1 MTAPKKFVRQP
12 RIVSRRGLALAAM
25 GLEAEFT
32 VVVDGEPVTP
42 ERVFGSPTAFV
53 REPLMHRVGRSYHL
67 PTGGAVYF
75 DTGVIEVATPII
87 EIERGAP
94 ARAGRSL
101 WESIHFVRDE
111 LDAWQ
116 RNHHTTVHLGGF
128 STHYNVSFD
137 LPNEERR
144 RGRSVETL
152 ALLLTHILPFP
163 VMLLSANKRS
173 TGIGVR
179 PRGNRVEVTADFT
192 PDPAL
197 MIATATLIVGVVR
210 EVMTWRRFTHDEL
223 DAHGVPI
230 TSGFRPEPHSSRKGW
245 VARHS
250 CFRENP
256 FMCDVDARVWHT
268 TSGALRSLRE
278 MAQDVTRVF
287 WPSIRR
293 VGDPFS
299 LRLIRAVLSG
309 RSPSLLE
316 LPDRPVA
323 YERVGELCR
332 WDDLFPE
339 ERLSRSRY
347 ERVML
352 HAINGDHLRIGRDQW
367 QPVAMRGWSHV
378 VFRRR
383 RDRAR
388 KVWSLDD
395 VLARADR
402 WEQGERRKPPRLAR
416 RSSAEAV
423 VPGVPT
429 EAPPPD
435 ERAAMSDTVIMPA
448 DRDLSASL
456 TPSPEPE
463 VSAPASKRRRR
474 RRSDADVRHDDSEA
488 R

>member
-1 MTAPKKFVRQP
+1 MKALKKSARSDAP
-12 RIVSRRGLALAAM
+12 RIVTRRGLALAAM

-32 VVVDGEPVTP
+32 MTMDGASVKP
-42 ERVFGSPTAFV
+42 EDVFRSPTAFV
-53 REPLMHRVGRSYHL
+53 RQSLMHRVGRSYHL

-87 EIERGAP
+87 EISRGAP

-116 RNHHTTVHLGGF
+116 RTHGHAIHLGGF
-128 STHYNVSFD
+128 STHYNVSFE
-137 LPNEERR
+137 LPTAERR
-144 RGRSVETL
+144 RGRSVEEL

-163 VMLLSANKRS
+163 VMLLSANRRS

-192 PDPAL
+192 PDAAL
-197 MIATATLIVGVVR
+197 MIATATLVVGIVR
-210 EVMTWRRFTHDEL
+210 QVMAWRRFTRDEL
-223 DAHGVPI
+223 AGHGVPVVRA
-230 TSGFRPEPHSSRKGW
+230 FRPEPHSSRKGW
-245 VARHS
+245 VARQS

-256 FMCDVDARVWHT
+256 FTCDVDDAIWYT
-268 TSGALRSLRE
+268 TDGDTRSLRE
-278 MAQDVTRVF
+278 MARAVTRVF
-287 WPSIRR
+287 WPAIRS

-299 LRLIRAVLSG
+299 LRLIRAVLAG

-316 LPDRPVA
+316 LPDRPLA

-352 HAINGDHLRIGRDQW
+352 HAIAGDRLRVGREQW

-378 VFRRR
+378 VFRRK
-383 RDRAR
+383 RDRAKR
-388 KVWSLDD
+388 VWSLDE

-402 WEQGERRKPPRLAR
+402 WVHGGRRRGPRLVR
-416 RSSAEAV
+416 RSRVDVSAVIEAEASAELPAEKPAV
-423 VPGVPT
+423 IADQEVP
-429 EAPPPD
+429 EAL
-435 ERAAMSDTVIMPA
+435 A
-448 DRDLSASL
+448 
-456 TPSPEPE
+456 PSPEPE
-463 VSAPASKRRRR
+463 VEVRTGRRTRGEEQR
-474 RRSDADVRHDDSEA
+474 GEGTRA